1 MFARLACLSLLMT
14 TIATAQSGIPT
25 PLVLPDA
32 TGQVTSYA
40 TSGSIDTNNPFFKN
54 FGTNGRTC
62 SSCHRPE
69 NSWTITPTSLV
80 TRFNATNGLDP
91 VFNAFDG
98 TNCQTSDQSTLTAR
112 QQASS
117 LLLKKGL
124 IRIGMKMPA
133 AEFSIEVEKDPYGCA
148 LTTDSNGNMIV
159 SVYRRPLPSANV
171 VFLSTVMWDGRENA
185 PGRSIN
191 DDLVSQANDATLG
204 HAQALASP
212 SPEQLQQIVSFQQGL
227 FVAQSKDNLAG
238 PLDGN
243 KAGGGPANLST
254 QNFFIGINDPFIT
267 SPPFSSEVFTLY
279 QAWQNIN
286 QGTSKYIAQRRLIAQ
301 GAEIFNNR
309 SIAITGVAGL
319 NDVTGAATINGF
331 CTTCHDSPNVGN
343 HSVSAPLNIGVTEA
357 AAVAPLDVADLP
369 IFVLRCNT
377 SNFFGQTVFRTTD
390 PGRALVSGKCADIGK
405 TKGPILRGLAARAP
419 FFHNGSAATL
429 KDAVT
434 FYNNRYSMSLT
445 EQDKAALVAFLNSL

>member
-1 MFARLACLSLLMT
+1 MSSDCRYTKLRSGQPCPRQRHYARASSASSTHIDDAVRNQWGGAIFARLACLSLLMT

-54 FGTNGRTC
+54 LGTNGRTC

-243 KAGGGPANLST
+243 RLAAALRIYPRKTFLSGLMIPSLPVRPSAQKYSPCIRLGRTSTRVLLST
-254 QNFFIGINDPFIT
+254 LLN
-267 SPPFSSEVFTLY
+267 
-279 QAWQNIN
+279 
-286 QGTSKYIAQRRLIAQ
+286 
-301 GAEIFNNR
+301 GA
-309 SIAITGVAGL
+309 
-319 NDVTGAATINGF
+319 
-331 CTTCHDSPNVGN
+331 
-343 HSVSAPLNIGVTEA
+343 
-357 AAVAPLDVADLP
+357 
-369 IFVLRCNT
+369 
-377 SNFFGQTVFRTTD
+377 
-390 PGRALVSGKCADIGK
+390 
-405 TKGPILRGLAARAP
+405 
-419 FFHNGSAATL
+419 
-429 KDAVT
+429 
-434 FYNNRYSMSLT
+434 
-445 EQDKAALVAFLNSL
+445 